1 MSVIAEIE
9 PEAPSIDE
17 VLNESTQRIA
27 TAAAARDEET
37 LAEVRDTLARL
48 AVFYLV
54 GGEPRAI
61 EVALQSDLA
70 GQHLRSAIAYRVYPI
85 AKGRAGWRKSEG
97 ELAS

>member
-1 MSVIAEIE
+1 ML
-9 PEAPSIDE
+9 DE
-17 VLNESTQRIA
+17 VLNDSSDRIA
-27 TAAAARDEET
+27 TAVAARDEEA

-54 GGEPRAI
+54 SGEPRAI

-70 GQHLRSAIAYRVYPI
+70 GQHLRSAIAYRIYPI
-85 AKGRAGWRKSEG
+85 AKGRAGWRKSKG